1 MEQAIKTRG
10 AAVAI
15 MGSPNAGK
23 STLLNRILGKKISI
37 VTDKPQTTE
46 EKILGIHTEG
56 DCQILFYDTPGIGK
70 PIGERAAR
78 INRVAEHAAHE
89 MDFLLF
95 IIDSVKGFGEN
106 DKSILKSMSKI
117 KKPIIVVLNKM
128 DLSSNMKAVPI
139 VEEISKA
146 ATIAEFV
153 PISAK
158 TGDNVET
165 LLEVIR
171 TYAPENPFLYA
182 EDELTNLDDSFAA
195 AEFIREQIYLNSD
208 KEIPYQTIVKIDSLE
223 DDPDGSLKIAAIIVA
238 DNERHRKMLI
248 GSNALFIKKIRL
260 FAKKRLKEYFER
272 PVALE
277 LIVKARKGKT
287 DRKRKKK

>member
-1 MEQAIKTRG
+1 MDKSEKTKG

-15 MGSPNAGK
+15 IGSPNAGK
-23 STLLNRILGKKISI
+23 STLLNKILGKKISI

-46 EKILGIHTEG
+46 ERILGINTEG
-56 DCQILFYDTPGIGK
+56 NCQILFYDTPGIGK

-95 IIDSVKGFGEN
+95 IIDTVKGFGEN
-106 DKSILKSMSKI
+106 DRGILKNVAKLE
-117 KKPIIVVLNKM
+117 KPIIVVLNKM
-128 DLSSNMKAVPI
+128 DLSNNMKAVPI

-146 ATIAEFV
+146 VKVAEFV

-158 TGDNVET
+158 TGDNVDK

-171 TYAPENPFLYA
+171 QYAPENPFLYD
-182 EDELTNLDDSFAA
+182 EDELTNLDDNFAA
-195 AEFIREQIYLNSD
+195 AEFIREQIYINSD
-208 KEIPYQTIVKIDSLE
+208 NEIPYRTIVKIDTME
-223 DDPDGSLKIAAIIVA
+223 DAEDGSLNISAEIVA

-248 GSNALFIKKIRL
+248 GHEGSFIKKVRL
-260 FAKKRLKEYFER
+260 YARKRLKEYFER

-277 LIVKARKGKT
+277 LFVKAKKGGVDKKR
-287 DRKRKKK
+287 RKR

>member
-1 MEQAIKTRG
+1 MEQGVKTIG

-46 EKILGIHTEG
+46 EKILGIFTDG
-56 DCQILFYDTPGIGK
+56 NCQILFYDTPGIGK

-95 IIDSVKGFGEN
+95 IIDAVKGFGEN
-106 DKSILKSMSKI
+106 DKSILQTISRV

-139 VEEISKA
+139 VSEISA
-146 ATIAEFV
+146 LAQIAEFV

-158 TGDNVET
+158 TGDNIEK
-165 LLEVIR
+165 LIEVIKK
-171 TYAPENPFLYA
+171 YAPENPFLYA

-195 AEFIREQIYLNSD
+195 AEFIREQIYINAD
-208 KEIPYQTIVKIDSLE
+208 KEIPYQTIVKIDTLE
-223 DDPDGSLKIAAIIVA
+223 DEADGSLKISAIIFA
-238 DNERHRKMLI
+238 DNDRHRKMLI
-248 GSNALFIKKIRL
+248 GTKGLFIKKVRL
-260 FAKKRLKEYFER
+260 YAKKRLKEYFER
-272 PVALE
+272 PVSLE
-277 LIVKARKGKT
+277 LIVKAKKGSS